1 MICRSLDKQPT
12 GIHLANKG
20 GICVENIGDFDKERD
35 MMTEAQ
41 KNTIITLT
49 GSLLK
54 KFSITPNS
62 QTLVYH
68 HWFDLE
74 TGKRKV
80 TDEPDSIKTC
90 PGTNFFGGN
99 TVKAYN
105 DNFLPSLNKHICPY
119 QHMIPPTKARIP
131 GSEKRKR
138 GTGEN

>member
-1 MICRSLDKQPT
+1 MICRSLDKQPAGT
-12 GIHLANKG
+12 HLANKG

-68 HWFDLE
+68 H
-74 TGKRKV
+74 
-80 TDEPDSIKTC
+80 
-90 PGTNFFGGN
+90 
-99 TVKAYN
+99 
-105 DNFLPSLNKHICPY
+105 
-119 QHMIPPTKARIP
+119 
-131 GSEKRKR
+131 
-138 GTGEN
+138 

>member
-1 MICRSLDKQPT
+1 MEQSHIKRGFDEIAQHLTTFPDGKIMICRSLDKQPA

-20 GICVENIGDFDKERD
+20 GD

-90 PGTNFFGGN
+90 P
-99 TVKAYN
+99 
-105 DNFLPSLNKHICPY
+105 
-119 QHMIPPTKARIP
+119 PTKARIP